1 MPNFASCKLLKLQPS
16 YQIIPPPIKSGST
29 YYFKTESGIHYEV
42 RFGKKQNNIL
52 NTSIVFGV
60 INDEFEGEEY
70 SLTNRFEVFRVMSTI
85 VEIVQQY
92 MSLHPK
98 INSYEFTGE
107 PTAKEM
113 GKEGKIRLSLYNRY
127 ISFVFDNSWKISQEM
142 NKTIIRKKR
151 E

>member
-1 MPNFASCKLLKLQPS
+1 MLKIRPA
-16 YQIIPPPIKSGST
+16 YQIIPPPIRSGSA

-70 SLTNRFEVFRVMSTI
+70 SLTNRFEVYRVMSTI
-85 VEIVQQY
+85 VKIVQQF

-98 INSYEFTGE
+98 INCYEFTGE
-107 PTAKEM
+107 PTAKELN
-113 GKEGKIRLSLYNRY
+113 KEGKIRLALYNRY
-127 ISFVFDNSWKISQEM
+127 IPFVFDNSWIVSQEA
-142 NKTIIRKKR
+142 NKTVVRKKR
-151 E
+151 

>member
-1 MPNFASCKLLKLQPS
+1 LLKLQAS
-16 YQIIPPPIKSGST
+16 YQIIPPPIISGST
-29 YYFKTESGIHYEV
+29 YYFKTDSGVHYEV

-70 SLTNRFEVFRVMSTI
+70 SLTNSFEVYRVMSTI
-85 VEIVQQY
+85 VKIVQQY

-98 INSYEFTGE
+98 INCYEFTGE

-113 GKEGKIRLSLYNRY
+113 DKEGRIRLALYNRY
-127 ISFVFDNSWKISQEM
+127 LSLVFDDSWIISEEM

-151 E
+151 K